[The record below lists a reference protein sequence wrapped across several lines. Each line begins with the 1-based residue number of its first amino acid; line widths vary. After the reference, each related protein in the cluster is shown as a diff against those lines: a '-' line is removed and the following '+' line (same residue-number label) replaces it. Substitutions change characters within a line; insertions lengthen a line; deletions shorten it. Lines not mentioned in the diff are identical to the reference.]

1 MSTTEVVTVPTSL
14 GPARVTVARPEAA
27 GARGSVVLGHG
38 AGGDTG
44 AADLQA
50 LLGLARQG
58 WRVVLVDQ
66 PWVLAG
72 RRVAPAPARL
82 DLAWREVLGGLDA
95 RPGALPRPLVTGGR
109 SAGARVAC
117 RTSTGQGEPALSRA
131 DGVLCLAFPLR
142 PPRTPDRTRA
152 GELDVP
158 LAHGIP
164 VLVVQ
169 GERDPFGSPDRVRE
183 EAPGATVVAVPGTHS
198 PTRDLAGLLT
208 HTAAWLDR
216 VSGPSPLG

>member
-1 MSTTEVVTVPTSL
+1 MSTPEVVTVPTSL

-95 RPGALPRPLVTGGR
+95 RPGALPRP
-109 SAGARVAC
+109 
-117 RTSTGQGEPALSRA
+117 
-131 DGVLCLAFPLR
+131 
-142 PPRTPDRTRA
+142 
-152 GELDVP
+152 
-158 LAHGIP
+158 
-164 VLVVQ
+164 
-169 GERDPFGSPDRVRE
+169 
-183 EAPGATVVAVPGTHS
+183 
-198 PTRDLAGLLT
+198 
-208 HTAAWLDR
+208 
-216 VSGPSPLG
+216 